1 MKEGGKRRMF
11 SWEWGKKKNEKKRKG
26 KRKKVKS
33 VAIERGKKKGKCLI
47 NVDEENE
54 EKFSRRRT

>member
-1 MKEGGKRRMF
+1 MGMGKE
-11 SWEWGKKKNEKKRKG
+11 KKKKE
-26 KRKKVKS
+26 RKKVKS
-33 VAIERGKKKGKCLI
+33 MAIERGKKKGKCLI